1 MKTFKA
7 YFKKEVIESIRH
19 YRYIV
24 LGVGIMAFA
33 IFDPFMLKLLPK
45 ILENQVPGNILDYFK
60 ITPKYAVN
68 NYIKDLSQI
77 GLLFVIF
84 SISGTL
90 SEEIYSQKLIF
101 PYTKGSS
108 PQGIVLAKAIHFIIT
123 ELIFTFIGFLIAFY
137 YSGIL
142 FKGEKNTLNEIMI
155 AALLMGVY
163 YIFNIALVTFFSG
176 FCKKNIVSGF
186 IVLTINFISIPVSGV
201 KTLDKFI
208 PYSLVKAAYL
218 FSIDKHLTTIIMA
231 VSYSIVLII
240 LSILR
245 MKKVEVI

>member
-1 MKTFKA
+1 MRTFKA
-7 YFKKEVIESIRH
+7 YFKKEVMESIRH

-24 LGVGIMAFA
+24 LGIGIMAFA
-33 IFDPFMLKLLPK
+33 IFDPFMLKLLPR
-45 ILENQVPGNILDYFK
+45 ILENQVPGNVMDFFK

-77 GLLFVIF
+77 GLFFVIF

-108 PQGIVLAKAIHFIIT
+108 PQGIVLAKAIHYIIA
-123 ELIFTFIGFLIAFY
+123 ELIFTFLGFLIVFY

-142 FKGEKNTLNEIMI
+142 FSGEKNTLNEIMI

-163 YIFNIALVTFFSG
+163 YIFNITLAIFFSG

-186 IVLTINFISIPVSGV
+186 IVLIINFISIPISGV
-201 KTLDKFI
+201 KTLNEFI
-208 PYSLVKAAYL
+208 PYSLVKAANL
-218 FSIDKHLTTIIMA
+218 FSLDKQITTIII
-231 VSYSIVLII
+231 VVIYSMLLIA

-245 MKKVEVI
+245 MKKVEVV